1 MKPAP
6 FDYLAPTNL
15 EGVLD
20 ALASDR
26 EVKVLAGG
34 QSLIPVMNLRMGHPE
49 VLVDVSR
56 IEALRGLT
64 VDADGALHVGAG
76 VRQAA
81 VLDDVRVRERWP
93 LLTAAL
99 SFIGHPQI
107 RSRGT
112 VCGSIAHADSA
123 AELPAATLALGA
135 TIVAVSRRGERHI
148 GADDF
153 FLAPF
158 TTALDDDE
166 LVTEVIFPAAPSG
179 WAFDEFATRR
189 GDFATAG
196 VGVAIDGDV
205 EGVRS
210 CRIVLFGVAGTAVR
224 RPDAEAALVG
234 TAVDE
239 AAVAAAVATGTA
251 GLHPPDDIHATGAY
265 RVEIAGRLLSTAIA
279 TAWERCHD

>member
-1 MKPAP
+1 VKPAP

-56 IEALRGLT
+56 IEALRGIA

-76 VRQAA
+76 VRQAT

-123 AELPAATLALGA
+123 AELPAAALALGA

-148 GADDF
+148 CADDF

-196 VGVAIDGDV
+196 VGVAIDGDAD
-205 EGVRS
+205 GVRS
-210 CRIVLFGVAGTAVR
+210 CRIALFGVAGTAVR
-224 RPDAEAALVG
+224 CPDAEAALVG